1 MSAKTPAI
9 ASISQYDA
17 TGPVAHR
24 GKSMQPP
31 PRKRI
36 LCPISSE
43 NSESVCRV
51 PSHSPHS
58 APNLSI
64 NLNGASSC
72 DLVQFSAVT
81 PTSRS
86 STLTVPSSFLNG
98 KSPLNNHFSMCGHF
112 SKPKRFKGRCNGHLP
127 KILFCCTLLHQ
138 ASALRTSAIP
148 SELTCCRQC

>member
-17 TGPVAHR
+17 TGPVARR

-43 NSESVCRV
+43 NSESVCCV

-98 KSPLNNHFSMCGHF
+98 KWNLPPTTISQCVDTFPSPRDSKAGAIDICPKLCFVAPCCIKPAHFA
-112 SKPKRFKGRCNGHLP
+112 LP
-127 KILFCCTLLHQ
+127 PFQ
-138 ASALRTSAIP
+138 VSS
-148 SELTCCRQC
+148 